1 MKKKHERLE
10 TEQKSP
16 MRVLKRKG
24 GNKNK
29 KYTYIHRTKF
39 WACECR
45 EGKNVQ
51 ANRGLVMARQGS
63 CVPHRQVENLF
74 IRSNG
79 NEALSG

>member
-24 GNKNK
+24 GNKYK

-45 EGKNVQ
+45 EGKRAGKQ
-51 ANRGLVMARQGS
+51 GISYGKAR
-63 CVPHRQVENLF
+63 
-74 IRSNG
+74 
-79 NEALSG
+79 